1 MLYRKVERTIEQYLK
16 SGSNRILYNI
26 FKKRVW
32 VFRIPH
38 PCCLIYDQICSALH
52 HHQDNHSL

>member
-26 FKKRVW
+26 F
-32 VFRIPH
+32 
-38 PCCLIYDQICSALH
+38 
-52 HHQDNHSL
+52 

>member
-26 FKKRVW
+26 FKKGCGFLEFHILV
-32 VFRIPH
+32 V
-38 PCCLIYDQICSALH
+38 
-52 HHQDNHSL
+52 

>member
-26 FKKRVW
+26 WLNRY
-32 VFRIPH
+32 IGDL
-38 PCCLIYDQICSALH
+38 LI
-52 HHQDNHSL
+52 